1 MEWGMKALCRP
12 IFRAMPPAAALV
24 MALLSGCASYD
35 TRLTSSATNYLGQK
49 TSVVSRSSA
58 STLAE
63 KNSYWD
69 GDGVVG
75 APSIIID
82 LSEQTASFY
91 KGAKLVGV
99 SAISS
104 GREGFGTP
112 VGSYKILQKNPN
124 HASNLYG
131 DYVDAAGTVVVK
143 NVSAGKDPMPA
154 GTIFRGAPM
163 PFFMRLSNAGVG
175 MHQGFLPGVP
185 DSHGCIR
192 MPEKMVRIFF
202 ENAPLGTPI
211 QVVY

>member
-1 MEWGMKALCRP
+1 MNRLHSTLLVLGLA
-12 IFRAMPPAAALV
+12 AMA
-24 MALLSGCASYD
+24 GCASYD
-35 TRLTSSATNYLGQK
+35 TRLTSTSTKYLGQDG
-49 TSVVSRSSA
+49 SIIARSSE

-69 GDGVVG
+69 GDGVSG
-75 APSIIID
+75 APSILID

-91 KGAKLVGV
+91 KGSKLVGV

-112 VGSYKILQKNPN
+112 VGNYKILQKNPN
-124 HASNLYG
+124 HVSNLYG
-131 DYVDAAGTVVVK
+131 DYVDANGVVLVR
-143 NVSAGKDPMPA
+143 NVDAKKDPKPPGA
-154 GTIFRGAPM
+154 VFAGAPM

-192 MPEKMVRIFF
+192 MPEKMVKIFF
-202 ENAPLGTPI
+202 ENVSVGTPVR
-211 QVVY
+211 VVN